1 MFENHKEILDYLK
14 QKFKDDFSFLLS
26 GINRADNLDVDIVY
40 QPRLNEYM
48 GNKTV
53 QLLIK
58 DIK

>member
-14 QKFKDDFSFLLS
+14 QKFKDDFSFLFS
-26 GINRADNLDVDIVY
+26 GINRAENLDVDIVY
-40 QPRLNEYM
+40 QPQLNEYM